1 MNSFFGLNVGLKS
14 LFASQTALNTIN
26 HNISN
31 ADTAG
36 YSRQVVSQKASQALS
51 TSNGSGMVGTGVK
64 IESIVQIRNV
74 FLDQRYWQE
83 NAQYGEYS
91 IKSDTLSE
99 LESLLSG
106 ASDDGLDDALNS
118 FTSAMED
125 LADDSSEDSARS
137 AMVAEG
143 SALCEYLNNMYG
155 TLEDLLDE
163 NNSAVKTKVDEI
175 NSLANQIGAL
185 NQQIYKAESTG
196 DTANDLRDQRT
207 VLINQLSGIA
217 NIEVKEVSFGTLAN
231 GKKDLRFSIKI
242 NGVSLVN
249 HFSVNELECSESSD
263 GTYGVQWAE
272 SHNEVSFSGGEIKG
286 YLDMCNGH
294 GSDGDF
300 KGIPYYMNQLNNF
313 ARSLAKAYNEGVYAD
328 GESHSSGHAGG
339 VGLDGSTGVRFFS
352 YEEKS
357 TAELMNSCTDMDE
370 IYANITAGNISLS
383 ADVINDTDQIAAS
396 SAAGEAEN
404 SDNLTELI
412 EMFDDS
418 EVFDNG
424 TPEDYVNGVYA
435 TIGIETALASKLAN
449 IHENLVELIDSH
461 KTSISG
467 VSLDE
472 ETSNLIKY
480 QLAYSAAAKV
490 ISVMDE
496 ILDVTI
502 NSLGAG

>member
-31 ADTAG
+31 ADTTG
-36 YSRQVVSQKASQALS
+36 YSRQVVSQKASRALS
-51 TSNGSGMVGTGVK
+51 TSNGSGMVGTGVNV
-64 IESIVQIRNV
+64 ESIVQIRNV

-91 IKSDTLSE
+91 VKSDSLSE
-99 LESLLSG
+99 LESLLS
-106 ASDDGLDDALNS
+106 ATSEDGLDDALNS

-125 LADDSSEDSARS
+125 LADDPSDDSARS
-137 AMVAEG
+137 VMVAEG
-143 SALCEYLNNMYG
+143 SALCEYLNNTYG
-155 TLEDLLDE
+155 TLEDLLEE

-175 NSLANQIGAL
+175 NSLANQIASV

-207 VLINQLSGIA
+207 VLVNQLSAIA
-217 NIEVKEVSFGTLAN
+217 DVQAKEVSYGTLAN
-231 GKKDLRFSIKI
+231 GKKDLRFSIRI

-249 HFSVNELECSESSD
+249 HFSVNELECSENSD
-263 GTYGVQWAE
+263 GTYAVQWAE
-272 SHNEVSFSGGEIKG
+272 TGNEVSFSGGEIKG
-286 YLDMCNGH
+286 YLDMCQGD
-294 GSDGDF
+294 GSDGGF
-300 KGIPYYMNQLNNF
+300 KGIPYYMNQLNTF
-313 ARSLAKAYNEGVYAD
+313 AGSLAKAYNEGIYAD

-339 VGLDGSTGVRFFS
+339 VGLDGSTGIRFFS

-357 TAELMNSCTDMDE
+357 TDELMSSGTDTDG

-383 ADVINDTDQIAAS
+383 ADVLNDTDQIAAS
-396 SAAGEAEN
+396 STADEAEN
-404 SDNLTELI
+404 SDNLTELL

-424 TPEDYVNGVYA
+424 TPEDYVNGIYA
-435 TIGIETALASKLAN
+435 DMGIETALASRLAN
-449 IHENLVELIDSH
+449 THENVVELIDSH

-502 NSLGAG
+502 NSLGAD

>member
-14 LFASQTALNTIN
+14 LFASQAALNTIN

-31 ADTAG
+31 ADTVG
-36 YSRQVVSQKASQALS
+36 YSRQVVSLKASRALS
-51 TSNGSGMVGTGVK
+51 TSDGSGMVGTGVN

-83 NAQYGEYS
+83 SSQYGEYS
-91 IKSDTLSE
+91 VKSNSLSE
-99 LESLLSG
+99 LESLLSD
-106 ASDDGLDDALNS
+106 SDEGLNDALDS

-125 LADDSSEDSARS
+125 LANDPSDDSARS

-163 NNSAVKTKVDEI
+163 NNSAVKTEVDEI
-175 NSLANQIGAL
+175 NSLANQISAL

-196 DTANDLRDQRT
+196 DTANDLRDQRA
-207 VLINQLSGIA
+207 VLIDQLSA
-217 NIEVKEVSFGTLAN
+217 VADVEVKEVSYGTLAN
-231 GKKDLRFSIKI
+231 GQQDLRLSIKI

-249 HFSVNELECSESSD
+249 HFSVNELECYENSD

-272 SHNEVSFSGGEIKG
+272 THNEVSFTGGEIKG
-286 YLDMCNGH
+286 YLDMCQGD
-294 GSDGDF
+294 GSDGGF
-300 KGIPYYMNQLNNF
+300 KGIPYYMNQLNTF
-313 ARSLAKAYNEGVYAD
+313 ARSLAKAFNEGIYAD

-357 TAELMNSCTDMDE
+357 TDELMDSGADMDE

-383 ADVINDTDQIAAS
+383 ADVLNDTDQIATS
-396 SAAGEAEN
+396 SVAGEEEN

-418 EVFDNG
+418 EVFNNG
-424 TPEDYVNGVYA
+424 TPEDYINAVYA
-435 TIGIETALASKLAN
+435 TLGIETALVSKLSN
-449 IHENLVELIDSH
+449 VHENVVELIDSH

-472 ETSNLIKY
+472 ETTNLIKY

-502 NSLGAG
+502 NSLGAS